1 VNTDGGTRA
10 GGGGGAGGSGGG
22 SQGGVIILPPLIG
35 GAGGNQPSV
44 PRDAEV
50 PTEDANCGLSTNDLT
65 RLPAEVLLVLDNSGT
80 MISSK
85 MPSGLTRWVE
95 AMNAFDQVLPATDA
109 NLNWGLMLYPG
120 PYTGSS
126 NTGKCTVGQVDVPV
140 APSNGATVMA
150 AYRARAQND
159 TNATPT
165 TATVNAAVAYL
176 QQRTTS
182 NPKYIVLATDGEPNC
197 ASPGDTSV
205 TAQTRDAAVNAIAAS
220 KAAGIPVFVVGI
232 STSGTTGST
241 TLDRMADA
249 GGQALASSPRY
260 YSANTQ
266 AELVTAMGQISG
278 KIASCL
284 FTMASAPPD
293 PANVAVKFSDGT
305 VALRDPAQTNGWN
318 YTDSTNTRI
327 QLFGPPCDSVMNGTY
342 TDVKILFGCPGQIF
356 W

>member
-1 VNTDGGTRA
+1 M
-10 GGGGGAGGSGGG
+10 
-22 SQGGVIILPPLIG
+22 
-35 GAGGNQPSV
+35 
-44 PRDAEV
+44 DAAP
-50 PTEDANCGLSTNDLT
+50 PTEDANCGLSTIDLT

-126 NTGKCTVGQVDVPV
+126 STGKCTVGQVDVPV
-140 APSNGATVMA
+140 ASSNGATVMA
-150 AYRARAQND
+150 AYHARTLND

-165 TATVNAAVAYL
+165 TATINAAVAYL
-176 QQRTTS
+176 QQRTTA

-197 ASPGDTSV
+197 GSPGDTSV
-205 TAQTRDAAVNAIAAS
+205 TTQTRTAAVNAIAAS
-220 KAAGIPVFVVGI
+220 KTAGIPVFVVGI
-232 STSGTTGST
+232 CTSNTTGST
-241 TLDRMADA
+241 TLDQMADA
-249 GGQALASSPRY
+249 GGQALPTSPKY
-260 YSANTQ
+260 YSANSQ
-266 AELVTAMGQISG
+266 ADLVAAMGQISG

-284 FTMASAPPD
+284 FTMTSAPPD
-293 PANVAVKFSDGT
+293 PTNVAVKFSDGT
-305 VALRDPAQTNGWN
+305 LALRDPTQTNGWE
-318 YTDSTNTRI
+318 YTDSTNQKI

-342 TDVKILFGCPGQIF
+342 TDVKILFGCPGQVL